1 MSHIWQHCSF
11 LHFFFFSIGVD
22 AQIALQFHEA
32 REANPQKFNSRI
44 RNKMFYGQAGG
55 KDLLLRK
62 WKDLS
67 DHITVECDGQ
77 DITPKL
83 KEHRVHS
90 VLFANIPS
98 FGSGKYQIVFINIQK
113 ITGKKIDFFLTKNI
127 S

>member
-1 MSHIWQHCSF
+1 MN
-11 LHFFFFSIGVD
+11 HFYV
-22 AQIALQFHEA
+22 QLQ
-32 REANPQKFNSRI
+32 
-44 RNKMFYGQAGG
+44 G
-55 KDLLLRK
+55 LLLRK

-67 DHITVECDGQ
+67 DMISVECDGQ

-98 FGSGKYQIVFINIQK
+98 FSSGKDLEPFS
-113 ITGKKIDFFLTKNI
+113 D

>member
-1 MSHIWQHCSF
+1 
-11 LHFFFFSIGVD
+11 
-22 AQIALQFHEA
+22 
-32 REANPQKFNSRI
+32 
-44 RNKMFYGQAGG
+44 MFYGQAGG

-98 FGSGKYQIVFINIQK
+98 FGSGKHEILPTVRKLREIYVL
-113 ITGKKIDFFLTKNI
+113 KKNFSTN
-127 S
+127 

>member
-1 MSHIWQHCSF
+1 
-11 LHFFFFSIGVD
+11 
-22 AQIALQFHEA
+22 
-32 REANPQKFNSRI
+32 
-44 RNKMFYGQAGG
+44 MFYGQAGG

-67 DHITVECDGQ
+67 DHIRVECDGQ

-98 FGSGKYQIVFINIQK
+98 FGSGKK
-113 ITGKKIDFFLTKNI
+113 LTCLFLVKAI
-127 S
+127 CWKRYALSAI

>member
-1 MSHIWQHCSF
+1 
-11 LHFFFFSIGVD
+11 
-22 AQIALQFHEA
+22 
-32 REANPQKFNSRI
+32 
-44 RNKMFYGQAGG
+44 MFYGQAGG

-67 DHITVECDGQ
+67 DHIKVECDGQ

-98 FGSGKYQIVFINIQK
+98 FGSGESYFYSHLQITVLYK
-113 ITGKKIDFFLTKNI
+113 

>member
-1 MSHIWQHCSF
+1 
-11 LHFFFFSIGVD
+11 
-22 AQIALQFHEA
+22 
-32 REANPQKFNSRI
+32 
-44 RNKMFYGQAGG
+44 MFYGQAGG

-98 FGSGKYQIVFINIQK
+98 FGSGKHQIVLTNIQK
-113 ITGKKIDFFLTKNI
+113 ITGNHFYCKSITFTKFFVKNVI
-127 S
+127 VLHKFP

>member
-1 MSHIWQHCSF
+1 MVAISSRTD
-11 LHFFFFSIGVD
+11 LRPSYNYFSLGVD

-44 RNKMFYGQAGG
+44 RNKMYYGQAGG

-67 DHITVECDGQ
+67 DMISVECDGVDVTQ
-77 DITPKL
+77 KL

-98 FGSGKYQIVFINIQK
+98 FSSG
-113 ITGKKIDFFLTKNI
+113 
-127 S
+127 

>member
-1 MSHIWQHCSF
+1 
-11 LHFFFFSIGVD
+11 
-22 AQIALQFHEA
+22 
-32 REANPQKFNSRI
+32 
-44 RNKMFYGQAGG
+44 MFYGQAGG

-67 DHITVECDGQ
+67 DNIKVECDGQ

-98 FGSGKYQIVFINIQK
+98 FGSGELFHEIFVEY
-113 ITGKKIDFFLTKNI
+113 TGIFKSI
-127 S
+127 SRKEWLI